1 MAKTT
6 SKEVVSTSTASKEIN
21 QEQKEKKISSNSIKS
36 SPKISAK
43 EKPSAA
49 KNVNKNNSQ
58 PSTPTLSAPK
68 LTNGSSQQS
77 APARIS
83 NGASGQQAVSGQQQE
98 TCHERE
104 KLFPRVT
111 TPSKTMSL
119 AQKIEISTP
128 KNSTFDVLGSI
139 MKDMTK

>member
-1 MAKTT
+1 M
-6 SKEVVSTSTASKEIN
+6 
-21 QEQKEKKISSNSIKS
+21 
-36 SPKISAK
+36 
-43 EKPSAA
+43 
-49 KNVNKNNSQ
+49 
-58 PSTPTLSAPK
+58 
-68 LTNGSSQQS
+68 
-77 APARIS
+77 
-83 NGASGQQAVSGQQQE
+83 SGQQQE